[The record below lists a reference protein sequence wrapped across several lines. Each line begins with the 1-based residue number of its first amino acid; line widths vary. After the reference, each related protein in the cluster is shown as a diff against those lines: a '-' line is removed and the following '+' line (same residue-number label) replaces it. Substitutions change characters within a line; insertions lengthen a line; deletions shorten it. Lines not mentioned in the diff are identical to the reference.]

1 MATFEYNALTSA
13 GRLMT
18 GTIEAGSNEE
28 ARQILTDMQLK
39 VNEITKAVTKRPA
52 KGIGRSEFLLFNQ
65 QLASITKAGIP
76 LERGLR
82 ELAKDI
88 ASGPMRRL
96 ISDVA
101 DDLEKGISIETA
113 IEKRQKHFPPLYAKI
128 LKAGVETGRLSEML
142 MSLNRH
148 LEIGTRTRRIIFEAM
163 CYPAVVLT
171 LAAVIISAVF
181 ILVIPSFAEVL
192 TDMMGGYRGMPFL
205 TVWFINMA
213 EHVVHFWVGVISVV
227 ATAVV
232 IWKLSGMSAGGR
244 RFKECLILRL
254 PLIGRI
260 CRSGTLARMAEAMAM
275 LVGAGCN
282 MPDCLRL
289 SADASGSERMKLECE
304 ILAHNVEGGESIME
318 AGIVCRMI
326 PRLFLY
332 SVQLGSQRNEL
343 QNNLYSLGQMYS
355 EQTRSRQARLQSI
368 LLPIMIICVGG
379 FIAMM
384 VLAMFLPMI
393 SMVTALG

>member
-1 MATFEYNALTSA
+1 MA
-13 GRLMT
+13 
-18 GTIEAGSNEE
+18 
-28 ARQILTDMQLK
+28 K
-39 VNEITKAVTKRPA
+39 
-52 KGIGRSEFLLFNQ
+52 
-65 QLASITKAGIP
+65 
-76 LERGLR
+76 
-82 ELAKDI
+82 
-88 ASGPMRRL
+88 
-96 ISDVA
+96 
-101 DDLEKGISIETA
+101 
-113 IEKRQKHFPPLYAKI
+113 
-128 LKAGVETGRLSEML
+128 
-142 MSLNRH
+142 
-148 LEIGTRTRRIIFEAM
+148 
-163 CYPAVVLT
+163 
-171 LAAVIISAVF
+171 
-181 ILVIPSFAEVL
+181 
-192 TDMMGGYRGMPFL
+192 
-205 TVWFINMA
+205 
-213 EHVVHFWVGVISVV
+213 HVVHFWVGVISVV

-289 SADASGSERMKLECE
+289 AADASGSERMKLECE

-384 VLAMFLPMI
+384 VLAMFLPMV